1 MQLEWLFHLSHLMHI
16 MNFDKNFDARTSQ
29 DNAVY
34 AIKALMMW
42 HCESKQSMHLNMLIM
57 GYTNSEIRGFSSPIP
72 GQRHTEDRTRKASD
86 FTVRVT
92 HDEHIEL
99 HRLLALAMPHHQ
111 GLYGIAIPHY
121 ESYYDWPA

>member
-42 HCESKQSMHLNMLIM
+42 HCESKQTMHLNMLIM
-57 GYTNSEIRGFSSPIP
+57 GTRTVKSEAF
-72 GQRHTEDRTRKASD
+72 
-86 FTVRVT
+86 
-92 HDEHIEL
+92 
-99 HRLLALAMPHHQ
+99 LL
-111 GLYGIAIPHY
+111 LYPVKDTPRIGEEKPLTLLFV
-121 ESYYDWPA
+121 

>member
-42 HCESKQSMHLNMLIM
+42 HCESKQSVQLNMLIM
-57 GYTNSEIRGFSSPIP
+57 GYTNSKIRAKSCPKAKNDSLNDDNKIL
-72 GQRHTEDRTRKASD
+72 QLDRGKTMEAI
-86 FTVRVT
+86 FTTISADSQNVLDT
-92 HDEHIEL
+92 WIK
-99 HRLLALAMPHHQ
+99 
-111 GLYGIAIPHY
+111 
-121 ESYYDWPA
+121 